1 MNSDGIFAVGQT
13 LLPWLAAGGSRGISS
28 TWPSNE
34 TGPLLGHHVERGSR
48 RGRRGNP
55 RPSLMD
61 SQVA

>member
-28 TWPSNE
+28 TRPSNE

-48 RGRRGNP
+48 RGRRGNL